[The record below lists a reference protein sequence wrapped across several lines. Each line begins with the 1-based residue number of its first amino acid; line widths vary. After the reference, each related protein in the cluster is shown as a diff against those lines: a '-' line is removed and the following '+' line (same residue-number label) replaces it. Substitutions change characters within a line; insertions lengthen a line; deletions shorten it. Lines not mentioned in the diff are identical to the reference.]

1 MRGKSTKVAIE
12 PPLSPASNEAPLSP
26 MTLETAREVTHA
38 MRQAGEAAPL
48 FGDAFRA
55 PANAPLL
62 CVPVRFM
69 GGPSTRWDSWFDRD
83 DEGFWANGLMHGKVT
98 AEARSSHN
106 LFFHHE

>member
-48 FGDAFRA
+48 FGDAFPREHGRLWRA
-55 PANAPLL
+55 CSL
-62 CVPVRFM
+62 VVGMVRHNSN
-69 GGPSTRWDSWFDRD
+69 PNPNPNPNPT
-83 DEGFWANGLMHGKVT
+83 V
-98 AEARSSHN
+98 ARSSWAW
-106 LFFHHE
+106 

>member
-48 FGDAFRA
+48 FGDAFRRWTLRVQLGGA
-55 PANAPLL
+55 
-62 CVPVRFM
+62 VPVVCRS
-69 GGPSTRWDSWFDRD
+69 GVARVHIFDP
-83 DEGFWANGLMHGKVT
+83 H
-98 AEARSSHN
+98 
-106 LFFHHE
+106 